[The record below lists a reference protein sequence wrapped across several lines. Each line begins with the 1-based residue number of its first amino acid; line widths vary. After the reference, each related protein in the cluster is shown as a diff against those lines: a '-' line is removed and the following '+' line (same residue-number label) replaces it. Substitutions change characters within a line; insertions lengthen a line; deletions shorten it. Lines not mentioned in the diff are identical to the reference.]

1 MVSLRMWTKAMPFS
15 RIGDIREYTASRTAS
30 SYFSGF
36 YIYSTAYRILFR
48 INLHIVLVEIYSY
61 ADTVYRAI
69 FQL

>member
-1 MVSLRMWTKAMPFS
+1 MVSLRIWTKAMPFT

-30 SYFSGF
+30 SYLSGF
-36 YIYSTAYRILFR
+36 YTYSTAYRILFR

-61 ADTVYRAI
+61 ADTVYPAI